1 MLVRQ
6 AVADAIADGD
16 LAVEP
21 PADVTVERPRNRDHG
36 DYASNVAL
44 VLAKAAKR
52 PPRDV
57 AQLLATRLTAAAG
70 IEAVEVAGPGFLNVR
85 LAADA
90 LGETARRIIEAG
102 GSYGTNTAAAGLQ
115 VNLEFVSGNPTGP
128 VHIGGLRWAAVGDA
142 IARLLIASG
151 AHVTREY
158 YINDAGVQVARFG
171 ASLLA
176 AAHGEPAPEDGYA
189 GAYVADVA
197 ATVLAGHTGL
207 LQLPREEQLIVF
219 TELGLQT
226 MIAEIRE
233 SLARFGVHYD
243 VWFSERSLETSG
255 ALQRALD
262 RLTEQGRTYDK
273 DGATWLRTTD
283 FGDDKDRVLVKSDG
297 ETTYFASDAA
307 YYLDK
312 RSRGAEKVVIM
323 LGADHHGYIGR
334 MRAMVACFGDDPD
347 VTLEL
352 PIGQLVDV
360 VRDGQPVKMSK
371 RAGTFVTLDDLVE
384 MTGVDAARYTLARSS
399 TDSPMTLDVDLVTR
413 RTNDNPVFYVQMA
426 HARIASIVRNAQEY
440 GIPAPWRTGGSAAD
454 LDAVPVG
461 LLDHPAE
468 VALLGHL
475 AEFPRVVGSAAE
487 LRAPHRV
494 ARYLEDLAGTFHRF
508 YEACRVLPKGDEP
521 LEPVNGAR
529 LLLCE
534 ASRVVLANGLRLLG
548 VTAPE
553 RM

>member
-57 AQLLATRLTAAAG
+57 AQLLATRLTAAPG

-90 LGETARRIIEAG
+90 LGETARRIIDAG

-197 ATVLAGHTGL
+197 ATVLAGHTGV

-334 MRAMVACFGDDPD
+334 MRAMV
-347 VTLEL
+347 
-352 PIGQLVDV
+352 
-360 VRDGQPVKMSK
+360 
-371 RAGTFVTLDDLVE
+371 
-384 MTGVDAARYTLARSS
+384 
-399 TDSPMTLDVDLVTR
+399 
-413 RTNDNPVFYVQMA
+413 
-426 HARIASIVRNAQEY
+426 
-440 GIPAPWRTGGSAAD
+440 
-454 LDAVPVG
+454 
-461 LLDHPAE
+461 
-468 VALLGHL
+468 
-475 AEFPRVVGSAAE
+475 
-487 LRAPHRV
+487 
-494 ARYLEDLAGTFHRF
+494 
-508 YEACRVLPKGDEP
+508 
-521 LEPVNGAR
+521 
-529 LLLCE
+529 
-534 ASRVVLANGLRLLG
+534 
-548 VTAPE
+548 
-553 RM
+553 